1 MLLYLRGEREMF
13 ILIYTGTN
21 IPITQSVLL
30 LLTRKK
36 QDKKFSSCK
45 WICFRLYSLWS
56 VFPQGILTD
65 WRSDWVSYCMIRSSC
80 CSQLKIIHLRVRP
93 HVRVMLMIGL
103 HFIIGTN
110 TLSVVPRVGVCFND
124 VSTLFLIY
132 THQSDRQRTG
142 PYIHHPLHPLEPRWP
157 CVWLIIIGI

>member
-1 MLLYLRGEREMF
+1 MFQGPDNAIYSDKGLDFIEHHSAKRLNNEKLRCCYICEEREMF

-36 QDKKFSSCK
+36 QDKKFSSRK

-65 WRSDWVSYCMIRSSC
+65 WRSDWVSYCMIRSSW

-110 TLSVVPRVGVCFND
+110 TYQLYPVLGFVLMTSQHY
-124 VSTLFLIY
+124 S
-132 THQSDRQRTG
+132 
-142 PYIHHPLHPLEPRWP
+142 
-157 CVWLIIIGI
+157 